1 MAQKMWNHVM
11 MRYWGSENYKLK
23 SNPYLHRNHKN
34 GNFKQKCCNNAKAA
48 HWIHWDN

>member
-1 MAQKMWNHVM
+1 M
-11 MRYWGSENYKLK
+11 MRFWGSENYKLK

-48 HWIHWDN
+48 STLDSLGQLKM